1 MWGDSTADPCWAHS
15 YHQLSP
21 HRSSSKELSQHAQG
35 QNYKLIP
42 REMIFR
48 LLTLL
53 SFHTHASEWMR
64 SSSSLGELPPSQAQV
79 STAATFGN
87 TLTRF
92 TWVLVIFFFPFLS
105 PSTENETAF
114 HSYWSF
120 IDTIEYSS
128 LTSLLGPITVVLP
141 FRHLLQPP
149 VGLGNSEWDRDLKE
163 FHKECTRFSSNY
175 RLHDWK
181 LSVQPT
187 KLTTITAFLLHQN
200 KTLERSPTGTPGRM
214 NTTALQEHSC

>member
-1 MWGDSTADPCWAHS
+1 MQRGVSSICTNINRYIKPCPAKALLLLPRGLLSPGATPACATDKSVLNHCPVWGDSVADPRWAHS

-42 REMIFR
+42 REERIFR

-64 SSSSLGELPPSQAQV
+64 SSSSLGELPPSQARV

-92 TWVLVIFFFPFLS
+92 TWVLVIFFS
-105 PSTENETAF
+105 PLF
-114 HSYWSF
+114 F
-120 IDTIEYSS
+120 
-128 LTSLLGPITVVLP
+128 
-141 FRHLLQPP
+141 LLQ
-149 VGLGNSEWDRDLKE
+149 LKM
-163 FHKECTRFSSNY
+163 
-175 RLHDWK
+175 K
-181 LSVQPT
+181 L
-187 KLTTITAFLLHQN
+187 LFTAIDHL
-200 KTLERSPTGTPGRM
+200 
-214 NTTALQEHSC
+214 

>member
-1 MWGDSTADPCWAHS
+1 MQHARRAYNWHYWLLHSKHLLFPQQGDYHRLVLLLRALQRNQFWTTALCGGTADPCWAHS

-92 TWVLVIFFFPFLS
+92 TWVLVIFFFLF
-105 PSTENETAF
+105 F
-114 HSYWSF
+114 
-120 IDTIEYSS
+120 
-128 LTSLLGPITVVLP
+128 
-141 FRHLLQPP
+141 LLQ
-149 VGLGNSEWDRDLKE
+149 LKM
-163 FHKECTRFSSNY
+163 
-175 RLHDWK
+175 K
-181 LSVQPT
+181 L
-187 KLTTITAFLLHQN
+187 LFTAIDHL
-200 KTLERSPTGTPGRM
+200 
-214 NTTALQEHSC
+214 